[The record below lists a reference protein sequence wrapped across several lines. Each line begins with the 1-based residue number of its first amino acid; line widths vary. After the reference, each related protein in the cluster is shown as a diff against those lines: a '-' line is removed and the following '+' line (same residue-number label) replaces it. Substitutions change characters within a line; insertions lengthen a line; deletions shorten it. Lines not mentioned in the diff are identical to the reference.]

1 MTIIGLWL
9 MADVTHDVS
18 LTRCDTMMMGMSI
31 ADADADGGG
40 GCGGGG
46 SVLATSFGHCGCKYH
61 AGALNEYAVDGA
73 SLCANTASTP
83 LVKVL
88 VS

>member
-1 MTIIGLWL
+1 MPML
-9 MADVTHDVS
+9 MVAVVVAVV
-18 LTRCDTMMMGMSI
+18 C
-31 ADADADGGG
+31 
-40 GCGGGG
+40 
-46 SVLATSFGHCGCKYH
+46 SVLATSFGHSGCKYH